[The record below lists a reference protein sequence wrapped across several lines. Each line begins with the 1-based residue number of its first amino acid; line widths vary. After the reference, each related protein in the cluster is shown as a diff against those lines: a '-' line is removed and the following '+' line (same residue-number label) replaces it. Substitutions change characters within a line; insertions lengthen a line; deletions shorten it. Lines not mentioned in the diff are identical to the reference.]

1 MTELEH
7 IIVKDLLNKGYNK
20 FYIRYMDDT
29 LGLMKKSDVLIVLQ
43 ALPAFHKNLNFTVD
57 TFEDKKVLFI
67 SFLKKHSLDLLIDRN
82 TTDIFC
88 KDTHTGQYT
97 SFNSFITLKLKTS

>member
-43 ALPAFHKNLNFTVD
+43 ALPVFHKNLNFTVD

-67 SFLKKHSLDLLIDRN
+67 SFLKKHSLDRQKYYRHIL
-82 TTDIFC
+82 
-88 KDTHTGQYT
+88 
-97 SFNSFITLKLKTS
+97 